1 MPVVRL
7 DPLPQQEIREWLLI
21 HQKRRQAGD
30 DEATVTDL
38 AELACISRQSVWN
51 CMRGEL
57 ICEVTQIRL
66 SIAIRRID
74 AERQGGGAKTRLWS
88 LQASPDGLTIRPG
101 INLSPVLRR
110 V

>member
-1 MPVVRL
+1 MRP

-38 AELACISRQSVWN
+38 AELAGISRQSVWN
-51 CMRGEL
+51 CMRGER

-74 AERQGGGAKTRLWS
+74 AERQGGAKTRLWS

-101 INLSPVLRR
+101 INLNPVLRR